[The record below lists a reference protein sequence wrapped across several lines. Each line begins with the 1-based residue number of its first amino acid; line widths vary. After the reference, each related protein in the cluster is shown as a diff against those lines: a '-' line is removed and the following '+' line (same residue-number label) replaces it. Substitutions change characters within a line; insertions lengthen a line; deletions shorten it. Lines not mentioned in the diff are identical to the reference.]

1 MVQGQVAPVAPA
13 AEAGVDLEPPGFSP
27 GEGASPSGAPSFLH
41 LHSSVAI
48 RSLLMSALRPYATA
62 IALVAIAGI
71 LFGWTVE
78 EARRQRG
85 TLEDALT
92 REASLLAYSLG
103 PGLVAAS
110 NASRELE
117 ELVFWKLLDNARLIA
132 TLQSKGPIGEIDLER
147 LLDANGL
154 DSIVIIDS
162 SGKTTRFGEAFDDT
176 LLEDLTPLI
185 DGDADDLVLGS
196 TMQHTV
202 RHLAAAARIPTG
214 GAVLVRVEWL
224 TAQTFARRVG
234 VENLLLDL
242 LGTGTVLYISY
253 TEEPGS
259 MTVEGAWNGGPVP
272 APSQAGGLRT
282 VYNRPIFEV
291 DVPLEAPAGS
301 SAALRIGLDGSALT
315 AIARRTMVRNLVIGL
330 VLAAFATAG
339 TAFAFVSHLRSR
351 EREEASRKIAEA
363 ETARRRSE
371 RLAAAG
377 ALTAG
382 LAHEVRSPMN
392 AIGLAAQRLERKL
405 PAGDD
410 RRGMAGRIGNEVRR
424 LDGVLRGFLELA
436 SPVSSSRHQVELG
449 TLAGEVL
456 ELLET
461 EAEEVGVRL
470 AKVEGTGASQID
482 REAMRRALINLV
494 RNAIQATPSG
504 GRVAVT
510 IHTEADQ
517 VEIRITDE
525 GPGLDPALEGQVF
538 DPFVTGRD
546 SGTGLGLALVRRV
559 VEEHE
564 GQVGLES
571 LPTRGAEAVVRLPA
585 AKGALK

>member
-1 MVQGQVAPVAPA
+1 MALGI
-13 AEAGVDLEPPGFSP
+13 GW
-27 GEGASPSGAPSFLH
+27 
-41 LHSSVAI
+41 SV
-48 RSLLMSALRPYATA
+48 MSALRPFAAA
-62 IALVAIAGI
+62 IALVAIAAI
-71 LFGWTVE
+71 LFGWTVR
-78 EARRQRG
+78 EARRQRSA
-85 TLEDALT
+85 LEDALT
-92 REASLLAYSLG
+92 QEASLLAGSLG

-132 TLQSKGPIGEIDLER
+132 ALVSKAPPDENDLVR
-147 LLDANGL
+147 LLEANGL
-154 DSIVIIDS
+154 DSIVIVDS
-162 SGKTTRFGEAFDDT
+162 AGVVTRIGEAFDET
-176 LLEDLTPLI
+176 LLKDLEPLLE
-185 DGDADDLVLGS
+185 GQADDLILGS
-196 TMQHTV
+196 TLQHSI
-202 RHLAAAARIPTG
+202 RHLAAAARLPAG

-224 TAQTFARRVG
+224 TAQTFARRIG

-242 LGTGTVLYISY
+242 LGTGAVLYLSY
-253 TEEPGS
+253 TEEPGA

-272 APSQAGGLRT
+272 APGKTDGLRM
-282 VYNRPIFEV
+282 VYDRPIFEV
-291 DVPLEAPAGS
+291 DMSLEAPAGS
-301 SAALRIGLDGSALT
+301 SASLRVGLDGSTLT
-315 AIARRTMVRNLVIGL
+315 AVARQSMVRNLVIGL

-339 TAFAFVSHLRSR
+339 TAFAFVSDLRSR
-351 EREEASRKIAEA
+351 DREEAARRISAA

-405 PAGDD
+405 PEGDE
-410 RRGMAGRIGNEVRR
+410 RRRVADRIGNEVQR

-436 SPVSSSRHQVELG
+436 SPVGSSREVIDLG
-449 TLAGEVL
+449 DLAREVV

-461 EAEEVGVRL
+461 EAEEKNVRI
-470 AKVEGTGASQID
+470 ARVRGGSGNSAID
-482 REAMRRALINLV
+482 RESMRRALINLV
-494 RNAIQATPSG
+494 RNAIQATPPDG
-504 GRVAVT
+504 QVDIGVRE
-510 IHTEADQ
+510 EAGV

-525 GPGLDPALEGQVF
+525 GPGVDPALAGQVF

-564 GQVGLES
+564 GSVSLES
-571 LPTRGAEAVVRLPA
+571 LPTVGAEAIVKLTS
-585 AKGALK
+585 AKGISK